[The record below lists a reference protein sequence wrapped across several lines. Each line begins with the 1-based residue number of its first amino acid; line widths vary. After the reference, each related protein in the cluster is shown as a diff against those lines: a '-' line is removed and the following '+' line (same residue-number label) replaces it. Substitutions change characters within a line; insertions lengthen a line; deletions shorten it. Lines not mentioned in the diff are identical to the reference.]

1 MNSKLLKA
9 QLSRIFAL
17 VFLLSL
23 FAGKAGAYT
32 FDWKGS
38 SITWA
43 SASSWTRSG
52 SGGTSTYPG
61 QSGSVDIVRIGIS
74 AYTTNQPILAASV
87 TVASVE
93 FGDNGGNSINLTIN
107 TGITLAV
114 TTSVIQ
120 DHNNSNGGI
129 TTTITGAGT
138 LTCASFTV
146 GNSTAPTA
154 PSGIVG
160 FGGTAPTTNY
170 TTVICSVSALTING
184 NLNLNSSSS
193 SLGTWDFIFQNYC
206 VNNPVFQLN
215 SGTLT
220 VNNII
225 TTNSN
230 YVNRNDFFYTVTNSC
245 TFKMNI
251 GTITNT
257 LNLLGATPLTI
268 GTGGSIDFVSGG
280 TVSVSTVN
288 YGATSGSQTVYSSN
302 DGGINTSPTIYP
314 NLTLSGASAKTVDGG
329 TLSVA
334 GDWNTSGGA
343 VNLIAN
349 SAVVTASGS
358 WNNTLATVTQ
368 GFGNISVSGN
378 LVNSGT
384 LTLGTGSLTIS
395 GNYTNSGTYTQS
407 TGYTVFNGMGQT
419 LTDSGNGTM
428 FNNVF
433 FNGNGGSA
441 LTDVISS
448 GNFSVASTGV
458 LNMVNATYLNANGH
472 LTLNSDVNS
481 SATVAAIPAGAGI
494 TGNVNVQRF
503 IQGSSASTAK
513 RGYRA
518 ITSAVYTGTSGGV
531 HVFDVKYL
539 LNSVFVSGL
548 NGTAN
553 GFNVTSVLNNASLY
567 LFREDLK
574 PPPSNGVAFF
584 TTYNWKG
591 ISKINNTNA
600 YDIGIQKRLTTANQA
615 DTTTTIPVG
624 NGVLFYFRG
633 NTTLNNGT
641 TGGTKT
647 TTPYNYPE
655 NVTTTQVGVLNT
667 GTIDVKLWFANAAN
681 GLGNKLSYT
690 AAYVNSGTSTL
701 RGGFTFVGNP
711 YAATINWEKYN
722 RGGSN
727 SSIWGGGGL
736 GSTIWVFNEANNQY
750 ESYIQKSGT
759 VDTTSINPGTATGSA
774 SNMIASGQG
783 FFIKA
788 TTGNQ
793 SLSFRETAKTSTQ
806 PVAATLHNLMGT
818 PKEFAVTPA
827 PLLRLKLVK
836 DSVNTDEIVIR
847 LSEQASNKFVFNED
861 AEDMGGNGAK
871 VSLSAISADSIRLA
885 IDFVPFPGLQQEVV
899 QLLTDATASGTY
911 QLVNTQLDDLPPLYE
926 MWLKDAFT
934 NDSLKLKANAAYP
947 FTIDKNNP
955 ATFGSRRFTVVIRQ
969 SPANAYQLLDFAA
982 TKAATARQVQLV
994 WKTANEQNYTN
1005 FTVERSTDAGKS
1017 FSIVGGLQGSGAGTY
1032 SLLDRSPVTGQN
1044 LYRLKQEDRNDSIA
1058 YSKSVGIQ
1066 FADPGN
1072 TLASRLSIYPNPATS
1087 NINVSVA
1094 ADAGKPPYTIQITN
1108 TSGFLIR
1115 QVTSAQPSWQTSV
1128 ADLMPGTYIVKVHN
1142 STDNTIIGDTKFVK
1156 L

>member
-1 MNSKLLKA
+1 LKILLFKI
-9 QLSRIFAL
+9 LSLA
-17 VFLLSL
+17 FLLLLISD
-23 FAGKAGAYT
+23 KVNAYT
-32 FDWKGS
+32 FDWNG
-38 SITWA
+38 TGTAWA

-61 QSGSVDIVRIGIS
+61 QSGSVDIVNIGMT
-74 AYTTNQPILAASV
+74 AYTGNNPVLSSSV
-87 TVASVE
+87 TVASIT
-93 FGDNGGNSINLTIN
+93 FGVNNDNDMNLTVN
-107 TGITLAV
+107 TGVLTVSGDITVNHLV
-114 TTSVIQ
+114 SSKNTQTF
-120 DHNNSNGGI
+120 H
-129 TTTITGAGT
+129 TTTLYGTGTIICQNFNLGDSTQPAYPNCANVTILSSQVGQITINGDLN
-138 LTCASFTV
+138 LTSV
-146 GNSTAPTA
+146 GNSPHGINYPLFDLDNNNMTLKGQFKTIVLNGPDDSKNPGYIGYGSFRANTTTNTTRLELLNPT
-154 PSGIVG
+154 PISSTFDSNFVIDFNYGV
-160 FGGTAPTTNY
+160 GTA
-170 TTVICSVSALTING
+170 STI
-184 NLNLNSSSS
+184 LY
-193 SLGTWDFIFQNYC
+193 D
-206 VNNPVFQLN
+206 
-215 SGTLT
+215 
-220 VNNII
+220 
-225 TTNSN
+225 
-230 YVNRNDFFYTVTNSC
+230 
-245 TFKMNI
+245 
-251 GTITNT
+251 
-257 LNLLGATPLTI
+257 
-268 GTGGSIDFVSGG
+268 
-280 TVSVSTVN
+280 
-288 YGATSGSQTVYSSN
+288 ATSGNQTVYTCADNPIVDSSPQVY
-302 DGGINTSPTIYP
+302 D
-314 NLTLSGASAKTVDGG
+314 NLTFSGASTKTVNGC
-329 TLSVA
+329 TLSV
-334 GDWNTSGGA
+334 GGNWISGGGA
-343 VNLIAN
+343 IDLKTNSTVTTVAGNWTN
-349 SAVVTASGS
+349 SAVA
-358 WNNTLATVTQ
+358 TQ
-368 GFGNISVSGN
+368 GFGNISVTGN
-378 LVNSGT
+378 VVNSGT
-384 LTLGTGSLTIS
+384 LTLGTGSFTIA

-419 LTDSGNGTM
+419 LTDSGNGTV

-448 GNFSVASTGV
+448 GNFSVATTGI

-503 IQGSSASTAK
+503 IQGSSASTIK

-518 ITSAVYTGTSGGV
+518 ITSTVYTGTVSGTN
-531 HVFDVKYL
+531 VFDVKYL
-539 LNSVFVSGL
+539 TNSALISGL

-553 GFNVTSVLNNASLY
+553 GFNLTTSNNNSTLY
-567 LFREDLK
+567 LFREDDI
-574 PPPSNGVAFF
+574 PPPSNGILFLTA
-584 TTYNWKG
+584 YNWKG
-591 ISKINNTNA
+591 IARINNSPSYN
-600 YDIGIQKRLTTANQA
+600 IGTQKRLTTTNLA

-667 GTIDVKLWFANAAN
+667 GTVNVKLWFANAAN

-690 AAYVNSGTSTL
+690 LGYVNNGTSSL

-722 RGGSN
+722 RNSIVAN
-727 SSIWGGGGL
+727 SSIYGGGGL
-736 GSTIWVFNEANNQY
+736 SATIWVFNEANGQY
-750 ESYIQKSGT
+750 EAYVPKTTITT
-759 VDTTSINPGTATGSA
+759 VADTTTSVNPGTATGSA